1 MNINSINWQHLP
13 GENNIFRTV
22 LPNGIIVLSKTNF
35 NSPSVILNG
44 FLQGGSQQDP
54 DDKLG
59 LALFT
64 SIALMRG
71 TKFHK
76 FKKIYNDLESV
87 GSSFG
92 FGASIQ
98 TTSFGG
104 KSLIE
109 DLPLLLRT
117 LSESL
122 LDPVFPLA
130 QFRKVKSNFISGL
143 QQRAQDTGEI
153 ASLRFDEI
161 LFSNH
166 PYGRPED
173 GYIKTVKNITRS
185 DVIDFHKKV
194 YGPKG
199 MVVVIVG
206 AVEPNKVNE
215 YVFDALGKWENVD
228 WKEPPEI
235 PPCSPLTNSYEEFL
249 PLEEKFQMDLIMGCH
264 GPSRISEDYLP
275 ASLGNN
281 ILGQFGMMGRIGNAV
296 REKSGLAYYASTSL
310 NAWLQGG
317 SWEISAGINPKNYQ
331 KTIEIIKAEL
341 TQFIEELVTD
351 EELEDSKSSYIGSL
365 PLSVESN
372 SGVANAII
380 KMERYGLG
388 LNYLQNFPEKIK
400 NISKEDIRKIA
411 YKYINPDRMVTISSG
426 PKMIEDETI
435 S

>member
-1 MNINSINWQHLP
+1 MNINPINWQHLP

-22 LPNGIIVLSKTNF
+22 LPNGIIVLTKTNF
-35 NSPSVILNG
+35 NSPSVILSG

-54 DDKLG
+54 QEKLG

-104 KSLIE
+104 KSLVE
-109 DLPLLLRT
+109 DLPLLMRT

-122 LDPVFPLA
+122 REPVFPLS
-130 QFRKVKSNFISGL
+130 QFRKVKTNFISGL
-143 QQRAQDTGEI
+143 QQRAQDTGEV

-161 LFSNH
+161 LFANH

-173 GYIKTVKNITRS
+173 GYLQTVKNITRS

-206 AVEPNKVNE
+206 AIEPSKVNQF
-215 YVFDALGKWENVD
+215 VFDALGKWENDD
-228 WKEPPEI
+228 WVEPPEI
-235 PPCSPLTNSYEEFL
+235 PVCPPLRDSYEEFL
-249 PLEEKFQMDLIMGCH
+249 PLDEKFQMDLIMGCH
-264 GPSRISEDYLP
+264 GPSRISEDYLS

-341 TQFIEELVTD
+341 TQFIDELVTD

-400 NISKEDIRKIA
+400 NITKEDIRRVAHKF
-411 YKYINPDRMVTISSG
+411 INPDRMVTISSG

-435 S
+435 A